1 MLGLANYVLTS
12 QQLLYTWAAV
22 EHFPPCQVCWD
33 GESRVVTGTS
43 PVQDY
48 GTVGLLVLQKLVGG
62 GGVLQGL
69 ALFRIMGQ
77 WDR

>member
-1 MLGLANYVLTS
+1 MIAPTQDFQVIKVQELANYVLTS

-33 GESRVVTGTS
+33 GESRVVIGTS

-48 GTVGLLVLQKLVGG
+48 GTGG
-62 GGVLQGL
+62 GGG
-69 ALFRIMGQ
+69 GYK
-77 WDR
+77 D